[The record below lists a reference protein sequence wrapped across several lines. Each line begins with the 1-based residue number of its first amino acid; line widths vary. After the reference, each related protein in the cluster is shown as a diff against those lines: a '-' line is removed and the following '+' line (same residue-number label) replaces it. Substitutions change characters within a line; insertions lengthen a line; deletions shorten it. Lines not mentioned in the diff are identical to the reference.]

1 MTFSKNSTIT
11 CFSEFFVLTCGVRF
25 PQPSGESFES
35 TCMQGLAEG
44 CKLTLY
50 MEKSRDVH
58 SFDFRMLYKFDN
70 MRVAR
75 VRNRSF
81 GEEFSIEIFTSID
94 VTLDLVRTWLSKK
107 GLVVDRAI
115 LGHSLHRKEKYVP
128 GIFLMS

>member
-1 MTFSKNSTIT
+1 
-11 CFSEFFVLTCGVRF
+11 
-25 PQPSGESFES
+25 
-35 TCMQGLAEG
+35 
-44 CKLTLY
+44 
-50 MEKSRDVH
+50 
-58 SFDFRMLYKFDN
+58 MLYKFDN

-94 VTLDLVRTWLSKK
+94 VTLDLVRTWLRRVKNI
-107 GLVVDRAI
+107 LVVDRAI

>member
-1 MTFSKNSTIT
+1 MWCSVSSALRRIFRVN
-11 CFSEFFVLTCGVRF
+11 
-25 PQPSGESFES
+25 
-35 TCMQGLAEG
+35 
-44 CKLTLY
+44 LY
-50 MEKSRDVH
+50 ARIGGRLQTYPLHGKSRDLH